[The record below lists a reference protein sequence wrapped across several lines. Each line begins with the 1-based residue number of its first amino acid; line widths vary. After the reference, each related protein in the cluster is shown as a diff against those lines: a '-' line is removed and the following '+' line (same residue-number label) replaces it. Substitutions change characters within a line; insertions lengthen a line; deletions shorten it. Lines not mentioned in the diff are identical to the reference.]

1 MGHDAWALEYL
12 LHIIV
17 FVIERLISGN
27 SYVEH
32 RTWKVGPQR
41 HSALLAVM
49 VRGHKWLQVKHSL
62 LVWCLKN

>member
-1 MGHDAWALEYL
+1 MGRDAWALEYL

-17 FVIERLISGN
+17 FVVVRLISGN

-41 HSALLAVM
+41 HSALLAVT
-49 VRGHKWLQVKHSL
+49 VRGHK
-62 LVWCLKN
+62 